1 MRLNTLMA
9 KAIRSEKDQSLQTF
23 LRKTIVE
30 ILGCDQ
36 ICFREDVQKVSHYKA
51 QLGFEQQKR
60 GDPLLKFM
68 QDKYDI
74 HLKTF
79 GDFGF
84 LHQDPS
90 YLKMDEILKNV
101 DPWMLLCIYTIAQ
114 STKSTVVAMALL
126 NEIISLEDA
135 ILVSRLEEIFQQKFY
150 GVVEG
155 AHDYDEA
162 RTISDVSA
170 AKCFMNLLQE

>member
-1 MRLNTLMA
+1 MRLNTLIA
-9 KAIRSEKDQSLQTF
+9 KAIRAEKDESLQKF
-23 LRKTIVE
+23 FRKTIVDV
-30 ILGCDQ
+30 LGCDQ
-36 ICFREDVQKVSHYKA
+36 ICFREDVQKQSHYKA

-68 QDKYDI
+68 KDEYDI

-79 GDFGF
+79 GDYGF
-84 LHQDPS
+84 LEQDQS
-90 YLKMDEILKNV
+90 YLKMDRILANV
-101 DPWMLLCIYTIAQ
+101 DPWTLLCIYTIAQ
-114 STKSTVVAMALL
+114 STKSTVVAFALL
-126 NEIISLEDA
+126 NEVISLEDA

-150 GVVEG
+150 GIVKG

-170 AKCFMNLLQE
+170 AKCFMNLLQ